1 MSYLLTY
8 LAVEKLGNTVHGQLK
23 STPQQ
28 SDSARRNDKIW

>member
-8 LAVEKLGNTVHGQLK
+8 LVSSGEARTVHGQLK